1 MASWSYWISPGQS
14 TSRLTLH
21 EKEKKNKLFMPLLLW
36 VLCNMHSDILLT
48 NSVEL
53 EGKVKE
59 ISKKTNQKKKSLKI
73 KKW

>member
-1 MASWSYWISPGQS
+1 MELLDQPWTIDFQTYITWE
-14 TSRLTLH
+14 R
-21 EKEKKNKLFMPLLLW
+21 KKNKLFMPLLLW

-59 ISKKTNQKKKSLKI
+59 ISKKTNQKKKV
-73 KKW
+73 